1 MLLPTTEKIHTTLF
15 VGIGLGALLSYGL
28 GTGSYSTLKWV
39 FLYLGVALVLVGSA
53 VRIIRTKKVEIDR
66 FALAWLSVNAFAA
79 LSLIWSPDPDGGLV
93 QVTGLAA
100 ITVLVLYVRHCDRYA
115 LTFRLSLLS
124 VCVVGVLLLRGVIVP
139 GIHGG
144 FGNENYFSETIL
156 LCLPF
161 ALCWYWIRDRLD
173 RWFGPILVV
182 AGIIF
187 LLFFSGSRI
196 GIVALVTLLGCSAL
210 LGILRRYGVWQFAGC
225 IVIAAVAVGYIGMS
239 FHEVILEFDPVQA
252 RIELYIN
259 SVALWLERPFL
270 GTGLGGYSFHYPEFQ
285 QFHLLLYPGLG
296 ITLTS
301 PFNIAYQAHNEFLQ
315 ILVEAGVV
323 GLLIVAFIIF
333 QIGQNLGVNF
343 DRSKLHWLAGV
354 AAVFLAVIAMLSFP
368 LRNPATAAQ
377 AAIILGILA
386 RGKGTKISQRL
397 MTIRLPHLIT
407 YLPTVM
413 ATLVAGLIIL
423 VCGNM
428 LLASRDFRISAFYGE
443 RFPGR
448 AFFHVKRAYDRF
460 PQSVLYRSQLFANYV
475 NWAVKKQ
482 DRNKVPDSIHTKF
495 FKVGLSTGAN
505 NPGLLLTQLRFLMD
519 SKLDSSKRAEIESL
533 LVSLKKYTPYFY
545 RVHHAGG
552 VYAKAIGDISRS
564 KAAFARARKVK
575 ARQRNGFRKKDK

>member
-1 MLLPTTEKIHTTLF
+1 M
-15 VGIGLGALLSYGL
+15 
-28 GTGSYSTLKWV
+28 
-39 FLYLGVALVLVGSA
+39 
-53 VRIIRTKKVEIDR
+53 
-66 FALAWLSVNAFAA
+66 
-79 LSLIWSPDPDGGLV
+79 
-93 QVTGLAA
+93 
-100 ITVLVLYVRHCDRYA
+100 
-115 LTFRLSLLS
+115 
-124 VCVVGVLLLRGVIVP
+124 
-139 GIHGG
+139 
-144 FGNENYFSETIL
+144 
-156 LCLPF
+156 
-161 ALCWYWIRDRLD
+161 
-173 RWFGPILVV
+173 
-182 AGIIF
+182 
-187 LLFFSGSRI
+187 
-196 GIVALVTLLGCSAL
+196 VTLLGCSVM
-210 LGILRRYGVWQFAGC
+210 LGVLRRYGVWQFAGC
-225 IVIAAVAVGYIGMS
+225 IFVAAVALGYLGMK
-239 FHEVILEFDPVQA
+239 FHEAILEFDPVQA
-252 RIELYIN
+252 RFELYIN

-285 QFHLLLYPGLG
+285 QFHFSLFPGLG
-296 ITLTS
+296 TTLTS
-301 PFNIAYQAHNEFLQ
+301 PYNIAYQAHNEFLQ
-315 ILVEAGVV
+315 ILFEAGVA
-323 GLLIVAFIIF
+323 GLLLVIF
-333 QIGQNLGVNF
+333 VIFLIGQNLVVNF
-343 DRSKLHWLAGV
+343 DRSKLHWLGGV
-354 AAVFLAVIAMLSFP
+354 AAVLLAIIAMQSFP

-397 MTIRLPHLIT
+397 TTIRLPHLIT

-482 DRNKVPDSIHTKF
+482 DRTKVPDSIHTKF
-495 FKVGLSTGAN
+495 LRVGLSTGAN
-505 NPGLLLTQLRFLMD
+505 NPGLLLTQLRILMH

-545 RVHHAGG
+545 RVHHAEG